1 MNKIDG
7 FSKLN
12 NVQFEEKGIRVWRSC
27 GTERGKEISFDQPV
41 LKGEGDNG
49 IIITEKCFPL
59 HDARVYQCSDPLTES
74 SEEEE
79 DWDDSNESM
88 FECSEPGCAKSFQI
102 FSKLESHLD
111 VGDHCLKYERP
122 SERYMT
128 SFVEIGQTG
137 LLNQSMS
144 LKIISS
150 KVKMSQ

>member
-7 FSKLN
+7 FSKLH

-27 GTERGKEISFDQPV
+27 GTERGKKISFDQLV

-49 IIITEKCFPL
+49 IIISEKCFPL
-59 HDARVYQCSDPLTES
+59 HDARVYQCSDPVTES

-88 FECSEPGCAKSFQI
+88 FECSEPGCVKSFQI

-111 VGDHCLKYERP
+111 VGDYYLKDETLYDKLRRDGADRFTTSVNVTEDEQ
-122 SERYMT
+122 SEPN
-128 SFVEIGQTG
+128 I
-137 LLNQSMS
+137 L
-144 LKIISS
+144 
-150 KVKMSQ
+150 